1 MVDDDW
7 SEGVSAVLHNGSG
20 RATTSGRM
28 LDLLRTSGTLS
39 RIELA
44 ELSGYTPATITHVVR
59 RLIDDGLVR
68 EVGREQ
74 QGRGQPRRL
83 LKLDPSAWYA
93 VGIQLDRTTT
103 TIVVVDFAGSRVATV
118 GLRGTGTGGPG
129 ASIATLADH
138 VTALLDSSDVPR
150 GRVLGVGL
158 VTHGPQDRGRG
169 MLLTAQ
175 PTPDWQEFPLASTLS
190 ARLGLPVLLENDA
203 TAAAIGEHWAG
214 TVPTETFGLIY
225 MASGIGGGV
234 VVEGDAYR
242 GRASNA
248 VEIGHVALGG
258 SDTPCVCGN
267 RGCAQAEAGP
277 RAVVEQVLADEN
289 LAERLGIQGSVE
301 DTLADFERVAQA
313 WRAADPGATAI
324 LERSAGWIGRAA
336 VTLVNLFD
344 LDTVV
349 LAGPAFVTTGPLY
362 QRHVDAELQ
371 GHALS
376 RALIRP
382 RVLIST
388 NVDTAAAIGGA
399 LQVLRTVPV
408 ERATGPS
415 SVDGQPVLTAPSLTG
430 EP

>member
-1 MVDDDW
+1 MLYGS
-7 SEGVSAVLHNGSG
+7 SERV
-20 RATTSGRM
+20 TTSGRM

-39 RIELA
+39 RVELA
-44 ELSGYTPATITHVVR
+44 ERSGFTPATITNVMR
-59 RLIDDGLVR
+59 KLIDDGLVH

-83 LKLDPSAWYA
+83 LRLDPSAWYA

-103 TIVVVDFAGSRVATV
+103 TIVVIDFAGSRVATA
-118 GLRGTGTGGPG
+118 GLRGSGNEGPDH
-129 ASIATLADH
+129 SITALVEH
-138 VTALLDSSDVPR
+138 VTDLLHSANVPR
-150 GRVLGVGL
+150 ERVLGVGL

-175 PTPDWQEFPLASTLS
+175 PTPAWLEFPLASTLS
-190 ARLGLPVLLENDA
+190 ERLGMPVLLENDA
-203 TAAAIGEHWAG
+203 TAAAIGEQWAG
-214 TVPTETFGLIY
+214 TVPTDTFGLIY

-234 VVEGDAYR
+234 IVDGDVYR

-258 SDTPCVCGN
+258 GDRPCVCGN
-267 RGCAQAEAGP
+267 GGCAQAEAGP
-277 RAVVEQVLADEN
+277 RAVVENVLADED
-289 LAERLGIQGSVE
+289 LAERLGVQGAVE
-301 DTLADFERVAQA
+301 DTLADFERVARA
-313 WRAADPGATAI
+313 WRAGDPSATEI

-371 GHALS
+371 DHALS
-376 RALIRP
+376 RALSRP
-382 RVLIST
+382 RVLTST
-388 NVDTAAAIGGA
+388 NIDTAAAIGGA
-399 LQVLRTVPV
+399 LHVLRTMPV
-408 ERATGPS
+408 ERAEGAPPVR
-415 SVDGQPVLTAPSLTG
+415 SVSPAPSLAG